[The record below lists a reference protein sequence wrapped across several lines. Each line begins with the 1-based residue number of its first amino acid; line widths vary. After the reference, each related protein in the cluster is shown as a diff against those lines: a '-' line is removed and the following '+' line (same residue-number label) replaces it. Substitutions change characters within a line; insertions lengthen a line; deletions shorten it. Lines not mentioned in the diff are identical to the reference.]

1 MKWADIKLPPINL
14 WSLPKMSRQV
24 PKNDDI
30 FDFSLDEEFEIIDA
44 KVLKELYLKDDIDW
58 ENERELEDLYGD
70 FDE

>member
-1 MKWADIKLPPINL
+1 
-14 WSLPKMSRQV
+14 MSRQV